1 MNPATGPHYQTCEIS
16 DLSEI
21 RSFRQNAIAAYSRIG
36 RPIEPK
42 LMEDRWDE
50 VSIHLGLLCG
60 NQLVGAVRFSPPIR
74 GRLPV
79 HDYVPVPANDF
90 LQYAGESNEIVE
102 VSRAI
107 IHPKHCN
114 IIGPIVFAK
123 SIYAHILSHPTHI
136 LVDVLL
142 NSAKTRAE
150 GHFLRLGFI
159 DTGIRYW
166 DGRYGSVSA
175 IMIGTRQTI
184 VANITQYLSH

>member
-1 MNPATGPHYQTCEIS
+1 MNPATGPLYRTCEIS

-21 RSFRQNAIAAYSRIG
+21 QSFRRNAFVAYSQIG
-36 RPIEPK
+36 RPIDPK
-42 LMEDRWDE
+42 LMGDRWDE
-50 VSIHLGLLCG
+50 VSVHLGLLYG
-60 NQLVGAVRFSPPIR
+60 NQLVGAVRFSPPVQ

-79 HDYVPVPANDF
+79 HDYIPAPVNDF
-90 LQYAGESNEIVE
+90 LQYADESSEIME
-102 VSRAI
+102 VSRAL
-107 IHPKHCN
+107 IHPKHRN

-123 SIYAHILSHPTHI
+123 AVYNHILSHPTHI

-142 NSAKTRAE
+142 NNAKTRAE
-150 GHFLRLGFI
+150 GHFLRLGLI

-175 IMIGTRQTI
+175 VMIGARQTI